1 MAVSVLSYSMQLGFD
16 AFEYAGYLVS
26 RWRFLALSVLAA
38 VVVATTVS
46 LLLPKRYT
54 ATASVIIDAPA
65 GNDPRAATAVS
76 PVYLESLKS
85 YERFAESDTL
95 FRRAIDRFG
104 LRESESVSAA
114 DTLKKRVL
122 KVSKPR
128 DTRLLDI
135 QVTLQDPKKAQ
146 ATAQFIAEETAATS
160 RSLTRETDDE
170 FIAEA
175 RRNLEKAQARVE
187 AVEKEIGQESRL
199 AQPEAIQAE
208 LEGAVELKNRVRREL
223 MSVEA
228 ELAGEAASKQARS
241 LVDPA
246 ELQARRGALLQ
257 QSNALT
263 DEISRRQSTLG
274 ERRSR
279 IDRLE
284 ADRKSARISQ
294 EAAYARL
301 NEATAAVG
309 VRGERLRVV
318 DPGVVPERPSSPNLM
333 LNVAGALLIA
343 LVAAMAYITFTFAQR
358 LRAAQREFTSAYRSG
373 R

>member
-1 MAVSVLSYSMQLGFD
+1 MPLGFD
-16 AFEYAGYLVS
+16 AFEYAGYLLS
-26 RWRFLALSVLAA
+26 RWKFLSLSVVVAILAA
-38 VVVATTVS
+38 VAIS
-46 LLLPKRYT
+46 LSLPKRYT
-54 ATASVIIDAPA
+54 ATASVIIDVPA

-95 FRRAIDRFG
+95 FRRAIDKFG
-104 LRESESVSAA
+104 LRESEGVAAA
-114 DTLKKRVL
+114 DNLKRRVL

-146 ATAQFIAEETAATS
+146 AVAQFVAEETASTS
-160 RSLTRETDDE
+160 RSLTRQTDDE

-175 RRNLEKAQARVE
+175 RKNLERAQSRVE
-187 AVEKEIGQESRL
+187 AVEKEIAQESRL
-199 AQPEAIQAE
+199 SQPEAIQAE

-228 ELAGEAASKQARS
+228 ELAGEAASKQAKS
-241 LVDPA
+241 FSVDPA
-246 ELQARRGALLQ
+246 ELQARRSALQ
-257 QSNALT
+257 QQASALN
-263 DEISRRQSTLG
+263 DEISKRQSTLG

-294 EAAYARL
+294 EAAYGRL
-301 NEATAAVG
+301 NETLSSAG

-333 LNVAGALLIA
+333 LNIGGALLIA
-343 LVAAMAYITFTFAQR
+343 LIASLAYVTVGFAQR
-358 LRAAQREFTSAYRSG
+358 IRAAQRDFTTAYRSG